1 MPILPR
7 VSIAG
12 FRRVQLLYGES
23 LQQLAARE
31 LGDAAQ
37 WTDIA
42 AINDLMPPYVTGD
55 PDVAGPRV
63 ARYGDTLIIPAPKA
77 DIEVTARSA
86 EDVLKRDVQLAQG
99 RLTAKNGDFA
109 LVAGR
114 DNLHQ
119 ALGIRVRT
127 EPGELL
133 FHPTYGCAVV
143 RMKGKRSTPLSALFA
158 AKYVESAVRDDPR
171 IASVTKADA
180 TVQGDAISVEVTG
193 ITATGHPLN
202 TIVDA

>member
-7 VSIAG
+7 IPITG
-12 FRRVQLLYGES
+12 FRRVQLQWGES
-23 LQQLAARE
+23 LQALAARE

-42 AINDLMPPYVTGD
+42 ALNDLAPPYVTGD
-55 PDVAGPRV
+55 PAQRSARV
-63 ARYGDTLIIPAPKA
+63 AYYGDTLTIPAATA

-86 EDVLKRDVQLAQG
+86 EDVLKRDVALVQG
-99 RLTAKNGDFA
+99 RLVAVDGSLA

-133 FHPTYGCAVV
+133 FHPTYGCEVH
-143 RMKGKRSTPLSALFA
+143 RLKGQKADPINALLA
-158 AKYVESAVRDDPR
+158 AEFVKSAVRADAR
-171 IASVTKADA
+171 IASVIAA
-180 TVQGDAISVEVTG
+180 TTVAQGDTLAVEVTG
-193 ITATGHPLN
+193 ESASGHPLN
-202 TIVDA
+202 TTLEA